1 MYGLCVQGISTIL
14 YTTMVFVLH
23 TLYLDCGSELEIIF
37 FSQNMNEAYSEDVFT
52 QSPVSWEQEGQ
63 EDENQLQKEQRT
75 ARQQKTTQPQ
85 SSGG

>member
-1 MYGLCVQGISTIL
+1 
-14 YTTMVFVLH
+14 
-23 TLYLDCGSELEIIF
+23 
-37 FSQNMNEAYSEDVFT
+37 MNEAYSEDVVT

-75 ARQQKTTQPQ
+75 ARQQKTTQPH